1 MEFTPEQQAFIDDLI
16 SKKYTE
22 AYAKAGEKA
31 KTDIAEAVSRA
42 EVKYKSDIDALK
54 RDNEI
59 LKNAGGRVD
68 DKAVTERIAAIEG
81 QLKQAREAAAK
92 GKLES
97 IAAKMNAVNPEQV
110 AVLIRQHLKTD
121 DNGNLAVVNAE
132 GQPRVNAENKPM
144 TSEELFK
151 EFLDGNPHLVKA
163 ASSTGAGSTGSTGI
177 NTGAAKTI
185 KRGDYEKLSP
195 QAKSDFIKTGGKPVD

>member
-1 MEFTPEQQAFIDDLI
+1 MEFSTEQQAFIDDLI

-22 AYAKAGEKA
+22 AYTKAGEKA

-54 RDNEI
+54 KDNEV
-59 LKNAGGRVD
+59 LKSAGGKVD
-68 DKAVTERIAAIEG
+68 DKAVPERIAAIEG
-81 QLKQAREAAAK
+81 QLKQAREAADK

-110 AVLIRQHLKTD
+110 AVLIRQHIKTD
-121 DNGNLAVVNAE
+121 DNGNLIIVNAE
-132 GQPRVNAENKPM
+132 GQPRVNADSKPM
-144 TSEELFK
+144 TENELFK

-163 ASSTGAGSTGSTGI
+163 SGSTGAGSTGSTGS

-185 KRGDYEKLSP
+185 KRGDFDKLSP
-195 QAKSDFIKTGGKPVD
+195 Q